1 VFTGIVVDIG
11 EITELREIGA
21 DRRIHVRTRLVGDGN
36 LQLGGSIA
44 VNGVCLTITDLSPI
58 GLNADV
64 SAETLRC
71 TTFANL
77 QLNDTV
83 NLEPAVTAGTALGG
97 HIVSGHVDGVGS
109 VAGIEAEGRSYRY
122 TFTMPESLSRYLAAK
137 GSVSVDGVSL
147 TINKVHSR
155 SFEVNII
162 PHTLEQTIF
171 KHYQQG
177 TAVNLEVDLLA
188 RYLERLLESRGG

>member
-1 VFTGIVVDIG
+1 MFTGIIADIG
-11 EITELREIGA
+11 EITELRDIGT

-58 GLNADV
+58 GFNADI
-64 SAETLRC
+64 SAESLRC
-71 TTFANL
+71 TTFENL
-77 QLNDTV
+77 QLNDSV
-83 NLEPAVTAGTALGG
+83 NLEPAVTPGTALGG
-97 HIVSGHVDGVGS
+97 HIVSGHVDGIGAVQS
-109 VAGIEAEGRSYRY
+109 IDAEGRSYRY
-122 TFTMPESLSRYLAAK
+122 IFTMPESLSRYLAAK

-147 TINKVHSR
+147 TINKVNSR

-171 KHYQQG
+171 KHYQPG
-177 TAVNLEVDLLA
+177 TEVNLEVDLLA
-188 RYLERLLESRGG
+188 RYLERLLESRRE